1 MFRNHRSIRPITF
14 SHLMFRNHCSIQP
27 TPPDISL
34 ASLSLLP
41 HTSWQVHKTFSSDHL
56 PITIS
61 ITSDMKPQ
69 LSENET
75 FNNFKKANWSQ
86 FNKDTEEQFKT
97 LPPPMNI
104 LKAEKTF
111 RKIISKAAK
120 QTYLQEGLRTL
131 SPRSR
136 QQQLI

>member
-1 MFRNHRSIRPITF
+1 
-14 SHLMFRNHCSIQP
+14 
-27 TPPDISL
+27 
-34 ASLSLLP
+34 
-41 HTSWQVHKTFSSDHL
+41 
-56 PITIS
+56 
-61 ITSDMKPQ
+61 MKPQ